1 MAAGSSSGF
10 TSRSQCGGRFT
21 IGTQLTRRGAA
32 AARNSKPIGSAGRFY
47 KSNPIVPEPST
58 GRPTKRTR
66 LAVRPGVGQF
76 EAKWA
81 AQPPG
86 QITKRTHLAGRW
98 DRDNRTIDAGQF
110 EPNFAGATGR
120 IQFESPMRR
129 ASPAPMKMGENE
141 RCRREQ
147 QPKWLLKAARIRN
160 WLDRRVRTPD
170 WCFRPE

>member
-120 IQFESPMRR
+120 IQFEANCSPRSDNSNPIPAGPEPMGGSSSPVVLFGCQGSMAGAVFRR
-129 ASPAPMKMGENE
+129 
-141 RCRREQ
+141 R
-147 QPKWLLKAARIRN
+147 L
-160 WLDRRVRTPD
+160 
-170 WCFRPE
+170 